1 MNNSEYRY
9 NHIGIP
15 TTVPHPGERYLPEFK
30 MYVYGY
36 ETNDFNIEWMRF
48 DTDCPLPELVKTV
61 PHVAFEVNDLESAL
75 VGREVIIPPNFPCP
89 EVKVA
94 FIREN
99 GAPVEFMQFFRPQ
112 EPNAG
117 K

>member
-1 MNNSEYRY
+1 MDNTKYRY

-15 TTVPHPGERYLPEFK
+15 TAAPHPDERYLPEFK

-48 DTDCPLPELVKTV
+48 DADCPLPELVKNV
-61 PHVAFEVNDLESAL
+61 PHVAFEVDDLDAAL
-75 VGREVIIPPNFPCP
+75 IGRSVIIAPNCPCP
-89 EVKVA
+89 EVRVA

-99 GAPVEFMQFFRPQ
+99 DAPVELMQFISSSDRS
-112 EPNAG
+112 
-117 K
+117 KR